1 MKRLLLVSFHFPP
14 FNAIAAVRTGKFA
27 RFLMEHGWDVR
38 VIAARSDA
46 PETLPLE
53 IPPDHV
59 LHTQWTDVDAWL
71 DRLLRLDRR
80 RANEAPST
88 GDTTPSARGAGLR
101 RKLGALRSALFHLPD
116 NRIAWLPEALG
127 RAQPFLGDWRPDI
140 VYASAPPATTLLVAR
155 SLAWRYG
162 VPWIA
167 EFRDLWIDNPYYE
180 FPRWRRRLEALWE
193 RRVVGDA
200 AALVTVSSIWRDKL
214 RAKFG
219 KTVAL
224 AMNGF
229 APEDMPPGLPAPAA
243 TDGKLR
249 ILYTGMIYP
258 GYRDPRPLFEA
269 IARLGDARDAVE
281 VEFVGS
287 GVASVVRLA
296 EAAGVADR
304 VRISPAIP
312 YREALH
318 RQSRA
323 DILLHLQWNDP
334 RESGTISGKLFEY
347 LGARRPVLGLGYDR
361 GEVAA
366 LLAEHGRGVVVNDPG
381 AIAVQLRRWI
391 AEKRAG
397 GIAPLAG
404 NAVADLTRDAQF
416 VAAERLVREAE
427 ARTLPRPPQMARR
440 DPTGMRATRLHA
452 PAPMDALAR
461 PLLCV
466 VVDTEEQFDW
476 QGPFSRHNVA
486 VSAIGSLHLAQSLFE
501 RYGLRPAYLLDH
513 PIATSDL
520 ARGLIGDWHDS
531 GGCEI
536 GAQLHP
542 WVNPPHVEEV
552 TPVNSFAGN
561 LPPGLERQKLEALR
575 SEIGAAFRTMPRI
588 YKAGRYGL
596 GPSTATTLER
606 LGFAVDT
613 SGLPH
618 TDLRFKHGPDLRSFT
633 EHPFLFGEER
643 PLLQLPPTRGFIGRA
658 AALAPRLFAL
668 VENEGPLASQARGA
682 LARAGLI
689 DRVTLTPEGIT
700 LGQMK
705 ALTRALLARGQRVFT
720 MSFHSPSLEP
730 GHTPYV
736 TDARTR
742 ADFLRRIEGYLEFFL
757 AELGGAPTTPLQL
770 HELFVRAARTPS
782 APRPRI
788 DRPAAS

>member
-27 RFLMEHGWDVR
+27 RFLLAHGWDVR
-38 VIAARSDA
+38 VIAARSEA

-53 IPPDHV
+53 IPAALV
-59 LHTQWTDVDAWL
+59 LHTSWTNVDAVL

-80 RANEAPST
+80 RANEAPS
-88 GDTTPSARGAGLR
+88 GSAPAQAGGGLR
-101 RKLGALRSALFHLPD
+101 RRLGALRSALFHVPD
-116 NRIAWLPEALG
+116 NRVAWLPEALS
-127 RAQPFLGDWRPDI
+127 RAQPFLGDWRPDV

-155 SLAWRYG
+155 SLAHRYG

-180 FPRWRRRLEALWE
+180 FPAWRRRLETPWE

-200 AALVTVSSIWRDKL
+200 AALVTVSSIWRDLL

-219 KTVAL
+219 KPVAL

-229 APEDMPPGLPAPAA
+229 APEDMPPDLPAPAA
-243 TDGKLR
+243 TGGSLR

-269 IARLGDARDAVE
+269 IARLGAARDAVE
-281 VEFVGS
+281 VEFAGA
-287 GVASVVRLA
+287 GLA
-296 EAAGVADR
+296 AVMGLAAAAGVADR
-304 VRISPAIP
+304 VRIVPPVA
-312 YREALH
+312 YREAL
-318 RQSRA
+318 RLQSRA

-366 LLAEHGRGVVVNDPG
+366 LLAEHGRGVVLNEPG
-381 AIAVQLRRWI
+381 AIAAQLSRWI

-397 GIAPLAG
+397 GIAPLAED
-404 NAVADLTRDAQF
+404 AVSGLTRDAQF
-416 VAAERLVREAE
+416 VAAERLAWEAA
-427 ARTLPRPPQMARR
+427 ARTIPAPSPAARR

-452 PAPMDALAR
+452 PAPMDAGAR

-501 RYGLRPAYLLDH
+501 RFGISPAYLLDY
-513 PIATSDL
+513 PIATADL
-520 ARGLIGDWHDS
+520 ARGLIGDWHAA
-531 GGCEI
+531 GRCEI

-552 TPVNSFAGN
+552 TIANSFAGN
-561 LPPGLERQKLEALR
+561 LPPGLERQKLEALKA
-575 SEIGAAFRTMPRI
+575 EIAAAFGDAPRI

-613 SGLPH
+613 SGLPY
-618 TDLRFKHGPDLRSFT
+618 TDLRFKQGPDLRSFT
-633 EHPFLFGEER
+633 ERPFLFGERR

-658 AALAPRLFAL
+658 ARMATRCFPL
-668 VENEGPLASQARGA
+668 VEGETVLASQLRGA
-682 LARAGLI
+682 LARTGLI
-689 DRVTLTPEGIT
+689 DRVTLTPEGIA
-700 LGQMK
+700 LDQMK
-705 ALTRALLARGQRVFT
+705 ALTRALLARGQRIFV

-736 TDARTR
+736 VDRRTR
-742 ADFLRRIEGYLEFFL
+742 AAFLGRIEGYLEFFMG
-757 AELGGAPTTPLQL
+757 ELGGGPTTPLAL
-770 HELFVRAARTPS
+770 HALLLRARRAA
-782 APRPRI
+782 AG
-788 DRPAAS
+788 PASIPGPKIAA

>member
-1 MKRLLLVSFHFPP
+1 MKKLLLVSFHFPP

-27 RFLMEHGWDVR
+27 RFLLERGWDVR
-38 VIAARSDA
+38 VIAARSEA

-53 IPPDHV
+53 IPADRV
-59 LHTQWTDVDAWL
+59 LHTSWTNVDALL

-80 RANEAPST
+80 RASEAPST
-88 GDTTPSARGAGLR
+88 QGPPAPGTGGLR
-101 RKLGALRSALFHLPD
+101 RRLGALRSALFHLPD

-127 RAQPFLGDWRPDI
+127 RAQPFLGDWRPDL

-155 SLAWRYG
+155 SLARRYA

-167 EFRDLWIDNPYYE
+167 EFRDLWVDNPYYE
-180 FPRWRRRLEALWE
+180 FPAWRRRLEALWE

-200 AALVTVSSIWRDKL
+200 AALVTVSSIWRDQL

-219 KTVAL
+219 KTVSL

-229 APEDMPPGLPAPAA
+229 APEDMPRDLPAPAA
-243 TDGKLR
+243 ADGKLR

-269 IARLGDARDAVE
+269 IARLDDARDAVE
-281 VEFVGS
+281 VEFVGTDL
-287 GVASVVRLA
+287 ASVAGLA
-296 EAAGVADR
+296 AAAGVAAH

-312 YREALH
+312 YREALR

-323 DILLHLQWNDP
+323 DVLLHLQWNDP

-366 LLAEHGRGVVVNDPG
+366 LLAEHGRGVVLNDPG
-381 AIAVQLRRWI
+381 AIAGQLRRWL

-397 GIAPLAG
+397 GIAPLAAD
-404 NAVADLTRDAQF
+404 AVSGLTRDAQF
-416 VAAERLVREAE
+416 VAAERLASAAA
-427 ARTLPRPPQMARR
+427 ARALPRPAPAAPR

-452 PAPMDALAR
+452 MAPMDALAR

-501 RYGLRPAYLLDH
+501 RYAIRPAYLLDH
-513 PIATSDL
+513 PIAASDL
-520 ARGLIGDWHDS
+520 ARDLIGGWRAA
-531 GGCEI
+531 GRCEI

-552 TPVNSFAGN
+552 TVANSFAGN
-561 LPPGLERQKLEALR
+561 LPPGLERQKLEALTA
-575 SEIGAAFRTMPRI
+575 EIAAGFGVRPRI

-606 LGFAVDT
+606 LGYAVDT
-613 SGLPH
+613 SALPY
-618 TDLRFKHGPDLRSFT
+618 TDLRFKRGPDLRCFT
-633 EHPFLFGEER
+633 ERPFLFGEDR
-643 PLLQLPPTRGFIGRA
+643 PLLQLPVTRGFIGRA
-658 AALAPRLFAL
+658 AGLAPRLFPL
-668 VENEGPLASQARGA
+668 VEEETRLASHARGA

-689 DRVTLTPEGIT
+689 DRVTLTPEGIG
-700 LGQMK
+700 LAQMK
-705 ALTRALLARGQRVFT
+705 ALTRALLARGQRVFV

-736 TDARTR
+736 ADAPMR
-742 ADFLRRIEGYLEFFL
+742 AAFLARIEAYLDFFL
-757 AELGGAPTTPLQL
+757 GELGGAPTTPLAL
-770 HELFVRAARTPS
+770 HALFVLREDGLRLTAGRG
-782 APRPRI
+782 RR
-788 DRPAAS
+788 